1 MKCVVFIVFRIS
13 FTKSLLFENLKK
25 NKVAFESLNFDESFF
40 MLALIKGHVQVIEEI
55 YTSDQPFDII
65 FLK

>member
-13 FTKSLLFENLKK
+13 FLSLLKFEK
-25 NKVAFESLNFDESFF
+25 NKGAFESLNFDESFF